1 LLRAHGIFCRATGIA
16 IRSFGAEKLAKSG
29 PTTPGLLQAPQD
41 ISVKGWKKI
50 SLRICDQIGIDRV
63 LVGAPG
69 ATLYGLLSLF
79 PVTAA
84 FVWLYGFI
92 AGLAVSRSFDF
103 AEGAA

>member
-1 LLRAHGIFCRATGIA
+1 MAT
-16 IRSFGAEKLAKSG
+16 RSVGAEKLAKSG
-29 PTTPGLLQAPQD
+29 PTRPGLLQAPQD
-41 ISVKGWKKI
+41 ISLKGWKKI

-63 LVGAPG
+63 LVVAPG

-92 AGLAVSRSFDF
+92 AGLALSLAVSRSFDF